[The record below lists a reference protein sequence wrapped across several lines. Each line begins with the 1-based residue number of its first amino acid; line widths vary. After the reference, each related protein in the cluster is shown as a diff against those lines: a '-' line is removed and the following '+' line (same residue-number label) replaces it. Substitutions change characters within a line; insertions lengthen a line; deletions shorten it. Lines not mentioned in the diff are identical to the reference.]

1 MVAMG
6 LPATAVALLPA
17 LLVPRISPMMALTT
31 GAGVKVVKLVVGDQL
46 SNEPAMAS
54 EEEMVFDEL
63 PAPLE
68 RVLLSEQGSAV
79 GRGWASAVEQ
89 DACALLG
96 AAGLDDGEQLSLMLC
111 DDETIREL
119 NIRWREVD
127 KATDVLSFPMDDPQ
141 LLGDLVISLDTA
153 ERQAKERSIATRDEL
168 RVSKPH
174 TCPPHAPPRRANLVC
189 PHRFGGRAVARAG
202 PHGPRRP
209 APPRLRPRG
218 HPRGARGDESCRE
231 QAAHAPRLGR

>member
-31 GAGVKVVKLVVGDQL
+31 GSGVKVVKLVVGDQL

-119 NIRWREVD
+119 NCRWREVD

-168 RVSKPH
+168 RVLMVHGVLHLLGYDHEDTPEEHEEMRAAESKLL
-174 TCPPHAPPRRANLVC
+174 T
-189 PHRFGGRAVARAG
+189 
-202 PHGPRRP
+202 
-209 APPRLRPRG
+209 
-218 HPRGARGDESCRE
+218 
-231 QAAHAPRLGR
+231 RLGWAGSGLIAAADKAE